1 MSTPT
6 PSPPN
11 TLTGPGTA
19 SVSGGPPPCPKV
31 CHHPVNGTCTL
42 MAKNLNFGLKV
53 GVKWESPTGSLSDL
67 SACHVTENI
76 TRSAIPN
83 PPFGP
88 PNGSVMPESGLTKRI
103 PAAPGVPASN
113 GRGEDT
119 HRLPRSLV
127 RTPPVAGSYHVDQT
141 YDYDCTIC
149 GCGWVPFVT
158 CGITYTVYEN
168 PSKKG
173 EWHVKTA
180 KTAPGGP
187 FESDE
192 II

>member
-1 MSTPT
+1 
-6 PSPPN
+6 
-11 TLTGPGTA
+11 
-19 SVSGGPPPCPKV
+19 
-31 CHHPVNGTCTL
+31 
-42 MAKNLNFGLKV
+42 
-53 GVKWESPTGSLSDL
+53 
-67 SACHVTENI
+67 
-76 TRSAIPN
+76 
-83 PPFGP
+83 
-88 PNGSVMPESGLTKRI
+88 
-103 PAAPGVPASN
+103 
-113 GRGEDT
+113 
-119 HRLPRSLV
+119 
-127 RTPPVAGSYHVDQT
+127 VDQT

-158 CGITYTVYEN
+158 CDITYTVYEN